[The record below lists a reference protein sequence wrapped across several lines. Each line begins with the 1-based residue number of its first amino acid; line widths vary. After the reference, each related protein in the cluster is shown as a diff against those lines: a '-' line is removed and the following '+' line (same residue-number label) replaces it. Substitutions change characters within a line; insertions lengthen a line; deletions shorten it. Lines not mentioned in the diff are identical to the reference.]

1 VGHDYSRRSD
11 LLGKRE
17 GPPPPREE
25 GGGTSLHANTV
36 TKKSTLTQFAPR
48 EDSDARDIGFE
59 GDDGEAGAGEGGGA
73 GEVGARKDGSA
84 VEAQAE
90 AGEDSSA
97 GDAMS
102 VAV

>member
-1 VGHDYSRRSD
+1 MTIVEGLTSSVRGRDRL

-17 GPPPPREE
+17 EGPAS
-25 GGGTSLHANTV
+25 TQNAV

-48 EDSDARDIGFE
+48 EDSDARDIGFG